1 MENKTA
7 TPVVYLPASS
17 LQQDDEI
24 DLIAI
29 WRTLWRWKWFIVGIT
44 LICSILA
51 VYITLYRLPV
61 LYKSEAV
68 LQPTLSQDSLGSFR
82 ATLGKLSQFISLPP
96 TSGGNK
102 SQLIVNYL
110 QSRTLK
116 SWMIK
121 EFNLLPRFYYND
133 WDHEKKTW
141 RSEKPEDIPTIIK
154 AIQTKKVDEFYSVKN
169 DDKSG
174 LINLSFV
181 DRDPA
186 FASKVLNGVSKEL
199 KRYLDHDYITDAK
212 RNRIFV
218 ETQVARAKEEIE
230 YWERQMPDAN
240 HSASEIL
247 REQQAALAAYTE
259 LRAQYELARV
269 EEAAELIA
277 FKVLDEPFIPDKKY
291 KPKRTMI
298 CALTFLVSLFLSVLA
313 VFFIEFIRNAGKQEM
328 ESEPLSPNEAAPD
341 TA

>member
-1 MENKTA
+1 M
-7 TPVVYLPASS
+7 
-17 LQQDDEI
+17 
-24 DLIAI
+24 
-29 WRTLWRWKWFIVGIT
+29 
-44 LICSILA
+44 
-51 VYITLYRLPV
+51 
-61 LYKSEAV
+61 
-68 LQPTLSQDSLGSFR
+68 
-82 ATLGKLSQFISLPP
+82 
-96 TSGGNK
+96 
-102 SQLIVNYL
+102 
-110 QSRTLK
+110 
-116 SWMIK
+116 
-121 EFNLLPRFYYND
+121 
-133 WDHEKKTW
+133 
-141 RSEKPEDIPTIIK
+141 
-154 AIQTKKVDEFYSVKN
+154 
-169 DDKSG
+169 
-174 LINLSFV
+174 
-181 DRDPA
+181 
-186 FASKVLNGVSKEL
+186 
-199 KRYLDHDYITDAK
+199 
-212 RNRIFV
+212 

-230 YWERQMPDAN
+230 YWERQMPDPN